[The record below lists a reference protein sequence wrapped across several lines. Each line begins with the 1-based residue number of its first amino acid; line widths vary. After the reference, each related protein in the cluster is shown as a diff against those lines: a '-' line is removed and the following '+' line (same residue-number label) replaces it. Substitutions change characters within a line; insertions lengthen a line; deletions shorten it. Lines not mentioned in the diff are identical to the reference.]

1 MVQKMICKGCHRVCG
16 FWALQWVGLCEEF
29 AGSCYKLLWNFTGMC
44 KGAFTGV
51 SYRTFNSATCTS
63 PGVHLGFRDLGCRGK
78 LLIPARPY
86 DTTVI
91 PAV

>member
-1 MVQKMICKGCHRVCG
+1 
-16 FWALQWVGLCEEF
+16 
-29 AGSCYKLLWNFTGMC
+29 MC

-86 DTTVI
+86 DTVI